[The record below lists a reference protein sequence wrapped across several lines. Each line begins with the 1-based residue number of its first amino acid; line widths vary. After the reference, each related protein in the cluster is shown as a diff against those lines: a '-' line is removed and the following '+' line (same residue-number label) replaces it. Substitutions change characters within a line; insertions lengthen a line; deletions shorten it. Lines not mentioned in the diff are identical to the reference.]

1 MHFPTLTFRNTLRR
15 PLRSCLTLVAVALA
29 VGSVVALVGIST
41 GFKQTFL
48 EFYQGVGIDLLVVRT
63 GSARRLTSTIDE
75 TLSDKIRTLPG
86 VKEVIPGLA
95 DVVSF
100 PDEGLYVVPISGLVP
115 ETRVFQSFQP
125 VSGRALRLSDGKA
138 VMLGIT
144 LADSLE
150 KTTGDRLEVVEG
162 DEFEIVGVYDG
173 FNVIQNGS
181 MVMSIEELQRLM
193 GREGQVSGISIVVD
207 DPNDQNLLQRIS
219 RQVESMESGI
229 TVRPTRAHVE
239 SLSEIQIAIAMSWL
253 TSSVAILIGTVGMLN
268 TMFMSIQ
275 DRTLEIGLLRAV
287 GWSRIRVVSMV
298 LLEAVFL
305 SIVGACLGIAAA
317 FLIVK
322 LLTRMPAVNGLIEG
336 QISSHVIG
344 QGFLIAILVGI
355 LGGLFPAVAAS
366 RLSPNEALRR

>member
-1 MHFPTLTFRNTLRR
+1 MHFSTLTLRNTRRR

-48 EFYQGVGIDLLVVRT
+48 EFYEGVGIDLLVVRT

-75 TLSDKIRTLPG
+75 SLTEKIRALPG

-115 ETRVFQSFQP
+115 ETRVFESMKL
-125 VSGRALRLSDGKA
+125 VSGRMLTLADGKA
-138 VMLGIT
+138 VILGLT
-144 LADSLE
+144 LADSLG

-162 DEFEIVGVYDG
+162 NEFEIVGVYDG

-181 MVMSIEELQRLM
+181 MVMSVKELQQLM
-193 GREGQVSGISIVVD
+193 GRQGQVSGISIVVED
-207 DPNDQNLLQRIS
+207 ASDKDLLDRIS
-219 RQVESMESGI
+219 QQVEAMESGL
-229 TVRPTRAHVE
+229 TVRPTREHVE

-287 GWSRIRVVSMV
+287 GWSRIRVVSMI
-298 LLEAVFL
+298 LSEAVFL
-305 SIVGACLGIAAA
+305 STLGACLGIAAA
-317 FLIVK
+317 FLLVK

-336 QISSHVIG
+336 QISATVVG
-344 QGFLIAILVGI
+344 QGFMIAILVGF
-355 LGGLFPAVAAS
+355 LGGLFPAMAAS

>member
-1 MHFPTLTFRNTLRR
+1 MHFSTLTFRNVLRR

-29 VGSVVALVGIST
+29 VGAVVALVGIST
-41 GFKQTFL
+41 GFKNTFL
-48 EFYQGVGIDLLVVRT
+48 EFYEGVGIDLLAVRT

-75 TLSDKIRTLPG
+75 TLADKILALPG
-86 VKEVIPGLA
+86 VEEVIPGLA

-100 PDEGLYVVPISGLVP
+100 PDDGLYVVPISGLVP
-115 ETRVFQSFQP
+115 ETRVFNTMDT
-125 VSGRALRLSDGKA
+125 VSGRKLVKDDEKA

-144 LADSLE
+144 LADSLG
-150 KTTGDRLEVVEG
+150 KKTGDRLEVVEG

-181 MVMSIEELQRLM
+181 MVMSVKQLQRLM
-193 GREGQVSGISIVVD
+193 GREDQVSGISIVVEDSTD
-207 DPNDQNLLQRIS
+207 DALIERIS
-219 RQVESMESGI
+219 RQVEEMESGI
-229 TVRPTRAHVE
+229 TVRPTREHVE

-287 GWSRIRVVSMV
+287 GWSRTRVISMI
-298 LLEAVFL
+298 LSEAVFL
-305 SIVGACLGIAAA
+305 STLGACIGIATA
-317 FLIVK
+317 FGLVK

-336 QISSHVIG
+336 HISATVIG
-344 QGFLIAILVGI
+344 QGFLIAIIVGFI
-355 LGGLFPAVAAS
+355 GGLLPAIVAS